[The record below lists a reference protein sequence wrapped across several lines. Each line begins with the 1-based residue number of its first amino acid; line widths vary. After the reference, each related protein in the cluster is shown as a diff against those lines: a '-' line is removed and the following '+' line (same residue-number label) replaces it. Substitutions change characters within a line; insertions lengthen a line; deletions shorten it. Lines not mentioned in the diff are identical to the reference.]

1 MSVIALQ
8 EKINTL
14 KAQYLL
20 ETYSLE
26 NFMTIFD
33 GKKCEAK
40 KEYDKIIKYLNYKV
54 KKPDEWTSYKY
65 HGSRLDG
72 RLYGVNSIQ
81 GVKKEIRGFLTEGI
95 TTDIDMVNCHPT
107 ILLELCLKH
116 EFECPNLKLYV
127 NDRDTYLKKIM
138 DDDNL
143 TRENAKK
150 KILKSTNS
158 NKRVHTNNAFL
169 KNYDKEMAILHAKF
183 LDKTTYAYVKDYAKN
198 EGNFEGSFINHI
210 LCINEENI
218 LKVMRDYCYK
228 NDIKIHSLFF
238 DGKMVYGDI
247 NKSTLESMEKYIKEN
262 TDFSMI
268 KLSIK
273 EPSHSFEM
281 PDDFTPKKRDFY
293 NEIKKEFELV
303 NCKVGAEFVC
313 DKHNDFNVYSEQKFK
328 TLHDE
333 LTYIDE
339 EGKVTSFIS
348 TWFKDAYKRKYDKYD
363 SFPKDELCPSY
374 VYNMWEKF
382 PVQNMPVV
390 SNAKTK
396 AGLEW
401 FLNHINVMVDYN
413 EIHANFVKM
422 WIAQMFQYPENKSIH
437 LIFIGLEGSGKGT
450 FVKFFETIM
459 GGSHRCWECTDPQEH
474 IFGKFNDMM
483 KKAFLVILNEADK
496 SGMHHANNKMKALI
510 TESTINIQPK
520 GKTSFTMRSCH
531 RFMSFS
537 NNPDPNTKLKRRDL
551 TFRMSDSKI
560 NNVSYFTEGNSYA
573 KCLEVAK
580 AIYDYFMTY
589 ETKPNIVESDIPKGE
604 YDEMLKQAQKD
615 PIMEFIEEV
624 VYTGTGVVDYHSN
637 TLYENYLEYCK
648 RNHISFTKD
657 KLSFTT
663 RLGMRKYNG
672 LTKKEKKINGKKCNM
687 WTFDFKLLKP
697 QFNNELIDVVSDLES
712 DDEYGT
718 I

>member
-1 MSVIALQ
+1 
-8 EKINTL
+8 
-14 KAQYLL
+14 
-20 ETYSLE
+20 
-26 NFMTIFD
+26 
-33 GKKCEAK
+33 
-40 KEYDKIIKYLNYKV
+40 
-54 KKPDEWTSYKY
+54 
-65 HGSRLDG
+65 
-72 RLYGVNSIQ
+72 
-81 GVKKEIRGFLTEGI
+81 
-95 TTDIDMVNCHPT
+95 
-107 ILLELCLKH
+107 
-116 EFECPNLKLYV
+116 
-127 NDRDTYLKKIM
+127 
-138 DDDNL
+138 
-143 TRENAKK
+143 
-150 KILKSTNS
+150 
-158 NKRVHTNNAFL
+158 
-169 KNYDKEMAILHAKF
+169 
-183 LDKTTYAYVKDYAKN
+183 
-198 EGNFEGSFINHI
+198 
-210 LCINEENI
+210 
-218 LKVMRDYCYK
+218 
-228 NDIKIHSLFF
+228 
-238 DGKMVYGDI
+238 
-247 NKSTLESMEKYIKEN
+247 
-262 TDFSMI
+262 
-268 KLSIK
+268 
-273 EPSHSFEM
+273 
-281 PDDFTPKKRDFY
+281 
-293 NEIKKEFELV
+293 
-303 NCKVGAEFVC
+303 
-313 DKHNDFNVYSEQKFK
+313 
-328 TLHDE
+328 
-333 LTYIDE
+333 
-339 EGKVTSFIS
+339 
-348 TWFKDAYKRKYDKYD
+348 
-363 SFPKDELCPSY
+363 
-374 VYNMWEKF
+374 
-382 PVQNMPVV
+382 
-390 SNAKTK
+390 
-396 AGLEW
+396 
-401 FLNHINVMVDYN
+401 
-413 EIHANFVKM
+413 
-422 WIAQMFQYPENKSIH
+422 
-437 LIFIGLEGSGKGT
+437 
-450 FVKFFETIM
+450 M